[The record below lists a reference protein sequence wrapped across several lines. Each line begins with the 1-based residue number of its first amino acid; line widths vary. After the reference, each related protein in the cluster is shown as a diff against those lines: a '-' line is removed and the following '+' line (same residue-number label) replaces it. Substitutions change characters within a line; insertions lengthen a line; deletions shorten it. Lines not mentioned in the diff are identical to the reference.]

1 MFSDRL
7 KYLRS
12 TEDLT
17 QRDLAF
23 KLGITSGAVG
33 MYESGKRFP
42 DNTILNKIADYFHVS
57 TDYLLGRTDDPLPVR
72 NVDQDLLND
81 QSEDFFADPDYWE
94 KFLDSLPVDQLMAY
108 QNVDF
113 TEEEKRTAIEL
124 HWEHE
129 SKRKEKVMKL
139 MDYPESIIDEA
150 LRFAAYQNDQRK
162 KSNEN

>member
-72 NVDQDLLND
+72 NVDQDFNDELDTESKWLNFLKTLSGD
-81 QSEDFFADPDYWE
+81 SMFYQYENIDEEQKLAIMDEYKEKLEKKKKKVE
-94 KFLDSLPVDQLMAY
+94 KFM
-108 QNVDF
+108 DF
-113 TEEEKRTAIEL
+113 SDE
-124 HWEHE
+124 
-129 SKRKEKVMKL
+129 V
-139 MDYPESIIDEA
+139 IDEA
-150 LRFAAYQNDQRK
+150 LNFAAYNQEQRK
-162 KSNEN
+162 KKLDD

>member
-17 QRDLAF
+17 QRDLAN

-42 DNTILNKIADYFHVS
+42 DNAILNKIADYFHVS

-72 NVDQDLLND
+72 DVDQDLHD
-81 QSEDFFADPDYWE
+81 EHDYNAE
-94 KFLDSLPVDQLMAY
+94 LDAFLKDDEMTSMFY
-108 QNVDF
+108 GYENW
-113 TEEEKRTAIEL
+113 TEEEKRNLLNIL
-124 HWEHE
+124 
-129 SKRKEKVMKL
+129 KGQ
-139 MDYPESIIDEA
+139 EA
-150 LRFAAYQNDQRK
+150 LRELNK
-162 KSNEN
+162 KK

>member
-17 QRDLAF
+17 QRDLAN

-57 TDYLLGRTDDPLPVR
+57 TDYLLGRTDDPLPMR
-72 NVDQDLLND
+72 DVDQDLHD
-81 QSEDFFADPDYWE
+81 EHDYNKE
-94 KFLDSLPVDQLMAY
+94 LEEFLKD
-108 QNVDF
+108 NVTTAMFQDYGDWS
-113 TEEEKRTAIEL
+113 EEEKRDL
-124 HWEHE
+124 LQFL
-129 SKRKEKVMKL
+129 KGQK
-139 MDYPESIIDEA
+139 A
-150 LRFAAYQNDQRK
+150 LREQNK
-162 KSNEN
+162 GK

>member
-17 QRDLAF
+17 QRDLAN

-42 DNTILNKIADYFHVS
+42 DNAILNKIADYFHVS

-72 NVDQDLLND
+72 DVDQDLHDEHDYNKELDAFLND
-81 QSEDFFADPDYWE
+81 DEMSSMFYDYKNW
-94 KFLDSLPVDQLMAY
+94 
-108 QNVDF
+108 
-113 TEEEKRTAIEL
+113 TEEEKRNLLNIL
-124 HWEHE
+124 
-129 SKRKEKVMKL
+129 KGQ
-139 MDYPESIIDEA
+139 EA
-150 LRFAAYQNDQRK
+150 LRQMNK
-162 KSNEN
+162 KK